1 MDLEE
6 FLITKNRRGYFMVDF
21 KLKRDYG
28 MVYMSTKQFMDL
40 ALLEGLIGYRYY
52 DMDNV
57 VKRALEVVRGR

>member
-1 MDLEE
+1 
-6 FLITKNRRGYFMVDF
+6 MVDF